1 MAASPPAPPAGA
13 TSAGLPPVVLCG
25 PSGVGK
31 STLIA
36 RLREEFPADFG
47 FSVSHTTRGP
57 RPGEE
62 DGVAYH
68 FTTREAFLERVAKGE
83 FLEHA
88 DVHGNMYGTTFAAVD
103 AVAAAGRRALL
114 DIDVQGV
121 ASCRAARAGY
131 SYVFVAPPDM
141 ASLEA
146 RLRGRGTETE
156 DKVAKRLAGAVRE
169 MDAARFT
176 WWDAWVVTDDVD
188 GAYAQRRAFR
198 GRGERAGGG

>member
-1 MAASPPAPPAGA
+1 M
-13 TSAGLPPVVLCG
+13 CG

-31 STLIA
+31 STLIT
-36 RLREEFPADFG
+36 RLREEFPNAFG

-62 DGVAYH
+62 NGVAYN
-68 FTTREAFLERVAKGE
+68 FTTREEMQAGIDRGE

-88 DVHGNMYGTTFAAVD
+88 DVHGNMYGTSFQAIRSVSEQ
-103 AVAAAGRRALL
+103 GRVCIL

-121 ASCRAARAGY
+121 RSCRKAGFPVG

-141 ASLEA
+141 GLLEA

-156 DKVAKRLAGAVRE
+156 ETVQKRLAGAVGE
-169 MDAARFT
+169 MDAARFM
-176 WWDAWVVTDDVD
+176 WWDSWNVNDDLERSSAQLTVTL
-188 GAYAQRRAFR
+188 GRA
-198 GRGERAGGG
+198 